1 MTLKAQVMC
10 KAIETTLQYQI
21 SSTIVLPWKQWV
33 SNETHMCL
41 KRKLI
46 SFYQK
51 SESFSFLPFT
61 VLAQQREK
69 QGCGW
74 ILPPPPSGLNR
85 VKPHFAS
92 QTSWLHFEL
101 LPWQQNYRRYLAGFV
116 PKISEKS
123 AICKDIEIKF
133 DIDTKFGPLSS

>member
-1 MTLKAQVMC
+1 MLKT
-10 KAIETTLQYQI
+10 KAYKF
-21 SSTIVLPWKQWV
+21 LPKV
-33 SNETHMCL
+33 
-41 KRKLI
+41 RKFQLPTV
-46 SFYQK
+46 Y
-51 SESFSFLPFT
+51 SFSTAEGETRLW
-61 VLAQQREK
+61 VDSA
-69 QGCGW
+69 
-74 ILPPPPSGLNR
+74 PPSGLNR